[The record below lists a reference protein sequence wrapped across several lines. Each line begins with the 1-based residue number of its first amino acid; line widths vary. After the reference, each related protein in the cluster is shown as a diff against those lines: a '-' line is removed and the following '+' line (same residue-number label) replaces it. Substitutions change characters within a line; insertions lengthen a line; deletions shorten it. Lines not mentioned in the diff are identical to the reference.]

1 MFLKEGITLNSSM
14 FEDGNR
20 LVLVCENWT
29 EEDKLKIQELF
40 SPTILDKVQAK
51 PMKKQLSQNQQSVD
65 VDLSK
70 ALEELKSDKVNNQSD
85 RSFRFVGN
93 YVNTANI
100 SSEEKQA
107 IKQVLN
113 RYLAKRFKDVD
124 VDRVVSGFTDGNCMN
139 YIETFDAALD
149 KMWSKFGYEKAMF
162 NTLSL
167 EDKRIFIG
175 LTMRIFKSLNEH
187 LSEAK

>member
-93 YVNTANI
+93 YVNTVNI

>member
-100 SSEEKQA
+100 SSEEKQS

>member
-65 VDLSK
+65 LSK

-100 SSEEKQA
+100 SSEEKQT
-107 IKQVLN
+107 IKKVLN

-124 VDRVVSGFTDGNCMN
+124 VDRVVSEFTDGNCMN

-167 EDKRIFIG
+167 EDKRVFIG
-175 LTMRIFKSLNEH
+175 LTMRIFKSLSEH

>member
-100 SSEEKQA
+100 SSEEKRS
-107 IKQVLN
+107 IKQALN

-124 VDRVVSGFTDGNCMN
+124 VDRVVSEFTDGNCMN

-167 EDKRIFIG
+167 EDKRVFIG

>member
-100 SSEEKQA
+100 SSEEKQT
-107 IKQVLN
+107 IKKVLN

-124 VDRVVSGFTDGNCMN
+124 VDRVVSEFTDGNCMN

>member
-51 PMKKQLSQNQQSVD
+51 PMKKQLSQNQQSA
-65 VDLSK
+65 DLSK

>member
-65 VDLSK
+65 LSK

-100 SSEEKQA
+100 SSEEKQT
-107 IKQVLN
+107 IKKVLN

-124 VDRVVSGFTDGNCMN
+124 VDRVVSEFTDGNCMN

>member
-93 YVNTANI
+93 YVNTSNI

>member
-124 VDRVVSGFTDGNCMN
+124 VDRVVSEFTDGNCMN

>member
-65 VDLSK
+65 VDLDR
-70 ALEELKSDKVNNQSD
+70 KS
-85 RSFRFVGN
+85 
-93 YVNTANI
+93 
-100 SSEEKQA
+100 
-107 IKQVLN
+107 
-113 RYLAKRFKDVD
+113 
-124 VDRVVSGFTDGNCMN
+124 VV
-139 YIETFDAALD
+139 
-149 KMWSKFGYEKAMF
+149 
-162 NTLSL
+162 
-167 EDKRIFIG
+167 
-175 LTMRIFKSLNEH
+175 
-187 LSEAK
+187 